1 MIAHWIW
8 LTGLSRL
15 GPVRQNQLLDRFG
28 TAEALHE
35 ADEAALRRAGL
46 SDTAV
51 QALLCRDLSRAEQ
64 IVRACEAAQIRILTR
79 SDADYPAPL
88 RRVEDAPV
96 VLYLRGTLPRFGAVP
111 CVGLVG
117 ARDADERGLAMA
129 RQLGWQI
136 AGCGGVTVTGMARG
150 VDAWAARGA
159 LDFGGAVVGVL
170 GCGVDVIYPKQEADL
185 FARTPERGCLLSE
198 YPPGT
203 APNAKH
209 FPARN
214 RIISALSDAVAVIQ
228 ASENSGSLITA
239 RRAAE
244 QGRDVFAVPGPAGD
258 PRSRGCSRLL
268 REGALLAECGWDIVS
283 EYEYRY
289 PGSVRE
295 YHGRP
300 WARRDRGPGP
310 SSPSVPAGALSAGT
324 APAAAAPGPA
334 AGANQPPVRPQ
345 VRTEG
350 LSEIQLRIVQTL
362 QAGPLQLD
370 ALIDRLGLPAAR
382 ILPELTL
389 LQIRGVLRQ
398 KPGRVFEL
406 AD

>member
-8 LTGLSRL
+8 LTGLPRL

-136 AGCGGVTVTGMARG
+136 AGCGGIVVTGMARG

-268 REGALLAECGWDIVS
+268 REGALLAECGWDILS

-289 PGSVRE
+289 PGAVRE

-300 WARRDRGPGP
+300 
-310 SSPSVPAGALSAGT
+310 
-324 APAAAAPGPA
+324 APAADRPQACADAQVAPPEEPKPAPGRSVP
-334 AGANQPPVRPQ
+334 
-345 VRTEG
+345 TEG
-350 LSEIQLRIVQTL
+350 LSELQRRIVEAL
-362 QAGPLQLD
+362 EDGPMQLD
-370 ALIDRLGLPAAR
+370 ALIHRLAVPAAR
-382 ILPELTL
+382 ILPELTV

-398 KPGRVFEL
+398 KPGRIFEL